1 MDIQVVRRWFRANK
15 NTLYA
20 GIAALGSDV
29 AAQDALLENRTG
41 QPFDQE
47 WIAAHQRNEAYKSGL
62 SAHERSAVE
71 SCAASI
77 ARDAFLFAM
86 RASGSSKL
94 AADVG
99 DDFHLMA
106 EALIA
111 DVADDFALSLLAS
124 YWQGRVPD
132 NRMTRTRENLLLAD
146 YTRLQ
151 KSQTAI
157 DG

>member
-1 MDIQVVRRWFRANK
+1 MDIQVVRRWFRVNK

-20 GIAALGSDV
+20 GITALGSD
-29 AAQDALLENRTG
+29 AAAYDALLENRG
-41 QPFDQE
+41 QQPFDRE
-47 WIAAHQRNEAYKSGL
+47 WIVAHQRNQAYKATL
-62 SAHERSAVE
+62 SARDRSVVE

-106 EALIA
+106 EALIG

-124 YWQGRVPD
+124 YWQGRMPD
-132 NRMTRTRENLLLAD
+132 NHMARTRENLLLTGCND
-146 YTRLQ
+146 D
-151 KSQTAI
+151 SEE
-157 DG
+157 